1 MEGMS
6 PPLARVT
13 TKAPIEGGTAVCLAW
28 LQASTTVAVAPPAE
42 ALNAAFAYD
51 DFGAPGK
58 IVSDERVDDLGIRR
72 IRCANNVILN
82 IKTTD
87 FQKDKVM
94 LSLRVDGGNLLAT
107 RDDPTRVALAG
118 SLMLG
123 GLEAHSY
130 DELRSILAGKTIS
143 PVFGNA
149 TDSFGGSAV
158 TSPEAFALQAKLRS
172 EERRVGKRWG
182 RTCKY

>member
-1 MEGMS
+1 M
-6 PPLARVT
+6 
-13 TKAPIEGGTAVCLAW
+13 
-28 LQASTTVAVAPPAE
+28 
-42 ALNAAFAYD
+42 
-51 DFGAPGK
+51 
-58 IVSDERVDDLGIRR
+58 
-72 IRCANNVILN
+72 LN

-143 PVFGNA
+143 PVFGHA
-149 TDSFGGSAV
+149 PARFGGSAV
-158 TSPEAFALQAKLRS
+158 PQPEDFAPQANLM
-172 EERRVGKRWG
+172 GAYLTPPG
-182 RTCKY
+182 

>member
-1 MEGMS
+1 M
-6 PPLARVT
+6 
-13 TKAPIEGGTAVCLAW
+13 
-28 LQASTTVAVAPPAE
+28 
-42 ALNAAFAYD
+42 
-51 DFGAPGK
+51 
-58 IVSDERVDDLGIRR
+58 
-72 IRCANNVILN
+72 LN

-130 DELRSILAGKTIS
+130 DELRSILAGQTNS
-143 PVFGNA
+143 TVFGTA
-149 TDSFGGSAV
+149 TDSCGGSAV
-158 TSPEAFALQAKLRS
+158 TSTEDLALQAKLMDEHLQHPGSLADGRES
-172 EERRVGKRWG
+172 TRRVISAMPLSATECYSKFS
-182 RTCKY
+182 CQ